1 MRGEGGSRTAV
12 KNLERLK
19 KGREAMLKKLT
30 DSSKKDG
37 VFIFENLGVDYLF
50 VDEADAYK
58 NLFLYTKEQRIGNIE
73 RGECACEPICR

>member
-1 MRGEGGSRTAV
+1 
-12 KNLERLK
+12 
-19 KGREAMLKKLT
+19 MLKKLT

-58 NLFLYTKEQRIGNIE
+58 N
-73 RGECACEPICR
+73 CAKRCA